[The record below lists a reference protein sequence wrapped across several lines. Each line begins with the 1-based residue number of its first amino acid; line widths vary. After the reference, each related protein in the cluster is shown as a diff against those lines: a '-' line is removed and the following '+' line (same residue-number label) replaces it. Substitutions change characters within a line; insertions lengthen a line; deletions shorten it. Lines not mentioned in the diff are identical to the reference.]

1 MLFNISKL
9 EAEKLAAIQKLEQD
23 LGKTFLAFTPYDLKP
38 AALNDE
44 ELARIKAL
52 ENELSLSIVAVEA

>member
-1 MLFNISKL
+1 MLFNVSKL
-9 EAEKLAAIQKLEQD
+9 EADKLEAIQNLEKD

-38 AALNDE
+38 ADLSAE

-52 ENELSLSIVAVEA
+52 ENELSISLVAVEA